1 MVTLLVVLCLI
12 LLVIVVIQI
21 GRVSEMAG
29 MIRGEED
36 VQLNSNFWN
45 SRLGLV
51 FMVLFLLGAIGSAIY
66 YKNYMLGYGP
76 HTAASIHGVSMDQLF
91 NMTLFFTGIVFVV
104 TQIVLFWFAYKYRG
118 REGQKALYLSHDNRL
133 ELVWTA
139 IPAVVMA
146 ILVVFG
152 LNTWNEIM
160 QEVDPDGDHIELEV
174 TGYQFG
180 WIARYPGEDGVFG
193 AKDFTKIRGINP
205 LGQVWEDPANHD
217 DFHAS
222 EIVLPVNRQV
232 KVRLAARDVL
242 HSFFLPHFRVKMDCV
257 PGTPTHFVFTP
268 TMTTEEYRENLSQY
282 AEYQVKEDP
291 DDPNSRMLWETFNYE
306 LACAELCGTGHS
318 SMRMIVRV
326 VEEFEYRQWKESQS
340 SYYLSTIR
348 NTEND
353 PFQGQSIDIDPIEG
367 EEIGDAELLED
378 EEDIDS
384 DQLSELAQE
393 DELLEAE

>member
-51 FMVLFLLGAIGSAIY
+51 FMVLFLLGTIGSAIY

-104 TQIVLFWFAYKYRG
+104 TQIILFWFAYKYRG

-291 DDPNSRMLWETFNYE
+291 NDPNSRMLWETFNYE

-353 PFQGQSIDIDPIEG
+353 PFQGQSIDIDPIES
-367 EEIGDAELLED
+367 EEIGEAEQPED

>member
-51 FMVLFLLGAIGSAIY
+51 FMVLFLLGTIGSAIY

-160 QEVDPDGDHIELEV
+160 QEVDPEGDHIELEV

-193 AKDFTKIRGINP
+193 AKDYTKIRGINP

-353 PFQGQSIDIDPIEG
+353 PFKGQSIDIDPVEG
-367 EEIGDAELLED
+367 DEIGEAETMED
-378 EEDIDS
+378 EDDS
-384 DQLSELAQE
+384 EPDQLSELSE
-393 DELLEAE
+393 DDEISEAE